1 LIYIHKPSAWQ
12 CIIKKGFAFEKIGLS
27 RHRHSL
33 VNGIK
38 NMLINS
44 ENQNFK
50 NALLKEKLGMSM
62 TDKSPSIIVR
72 NTGL

>member
-1 LIYIHKPSAWQ
+1 MNKN
-12 CIIKKGFAFEKIGLS
+12 CLS

-44 ENQNFK
+44 ENPNLK
-50 NALLKEKLGMSM
+50 NALLKEKMGMSM
-62 TDKSPSIIVR
+62 TDKYPSIILR
-72 NTGL
+72 SMGL